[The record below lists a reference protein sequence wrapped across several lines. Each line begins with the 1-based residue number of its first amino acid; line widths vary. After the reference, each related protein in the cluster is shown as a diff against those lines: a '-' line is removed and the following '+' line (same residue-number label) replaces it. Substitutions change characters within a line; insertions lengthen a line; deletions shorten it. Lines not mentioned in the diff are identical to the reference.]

1 MILQICYCIYLLL
14 GHEATCLQMIEIP
27 RKIAINEDLVDYLI
41 DLLYDRNV
49 QIRQVCDEALL
60 IIAVLVLLT

>member
-1 MILQICYCIYLLL
+1 
-14 GHEATCLQMIEIP
+14 MIEIP